1 MADRQMTSTPSNPWL
16 AYVRERYPV
25 AVYVLLSSGY
35 VLSGWAV
42 SHNTLSPLGVIY
54 GMACF
59 MLFFFTLRLM
69 DELKDYD
76 KDVIAHPER
85 PLPRGLLSRDQ
96 ARRGI
101 GVSMGAMLA
110 LSALGA
116 ALFSPLC
123 GGMYLLVSAYLW
135 LMYKEFYIGQRLQQF
150 PMVYA
155 VTHQIINIPMVYFGI
170 SIFDAAVLGGDTAK
184 AASLIVLGAFFCY
197 EVCRKLDP
205 DAHPLL
211 KTYLAVY
218 GRPRTILIV
227 ICAEAAAAYGACWI
241 ANGNLIVASPFWAFE
256 ALVLASF
263 VLPKDKYKLTE
274 TLATLSLALHVLGL
288 PILRAIGVFQ
298 P

>member
-1 MADRQMTSTPSNPWL
+1 MADQSLNLPAGSRWL

-35 VLSGWAV
+35 VLTGWSLTHTTV
-42 SHNTLSPLGVIY
+42 SALPALFGV
-54 GMACF
+54 ACF

-85 PLPRGLLSRDQ
+85 PLPAGLLSRDQ

-101 GVSMGAMLA
+101 GVSMLTMLA
-110 LSALGA
+110 LSAA
-116 ALFSPLC
+116 SALLFAPAC
-123 GGMYLLVSAYLW
+123 GGLYLFISAYLW

-155 VTHQIINIPMVYFGI
+155 VSHQIIGIPMIYFAT
-170 SIFDAAVLGGDTAK
+170 SLFDASILSNALVMG
-184 AASLIVLGAFFCY
+184 ASLLALGAFFAY

-205 DAHPLL
+205 EAHPVL
-211 KTYLAVY
+211 KTYLYVY

-227 ICAEAAAAYGACWI
+227 LVAELVAAAAAWWVGAP
-241 ANGNLIVASPFWAFE
+241 LLFWVIE
-256 ALVLASF
+256 TLVVASF
-263 VLPKDKYKLTE
+263 VLPKERYKITE
-274 TLATLSLALHVLGL
+274 TLATLGLLIHLLGL
-288 PILRAIGVFQ
+288 PILRASGVFH